1 MDRQLGDIRPATEP
15 DDEAALPRFELD
27 RPLVLLAGAV
37 LREQARE
44 VAVID
49 PEHPRRAAVSHDAA
63 DPALREDTP
72 EERLGVGD
80 AAARRA
86 AWARCGRRRGTA
98 RAAPR
103 SRRLPVRAAAWAASS
118 ASKACAAERR
128 APGPS
133 ANGGPSCAQPGAAGR
148 PRNRSRPRRSVRA
161 PHREAPG
168 HA

>member
-37 LREQARE
+37 LREQAGE

-49 PEHPRRAAVSHDAA
+49 PEHHRRAAVSHDAA

-80 AAARRA
+80 DARVLASSER
-86 AWARCGRRRGTA
+86 
-98 RAAPR
+98 R
-103 SRRLPVRAAAWAASS
+103 SRSLRGMGEMWPSPRYRPSSS
-118 ASKACAAERR
+118 A
-128 APGPS
+128 
-133 ANGGPSCAQPGAAGR
+133 
-148 PRNRSRPRRSVRA
+148 
-161 PHREAPG
+161 
-168 HA
+168 

>member
-44 VAVID
+44 VAVITQSTTVE
-49 PEHPRRAAVSHDAA
+49 PPSATTRPTRHSGKTRRRSASESATMPGTWHPAR
-63 DPALREDTP
+63 
-72 EERLGVGD
+72 D
-80 AAARRA
+80 AAARCA

-103 SRRLPVRAAAWAASS
+103 TRRLPAS
-118 ASKACAAERR
+118 
-128 APGPS
+128 
-133 ANGGPSCAQPGAAGR
+133 
-148 PRNRSRPRRSVRA
+148 
-161 PHREAPG
+161 
-168 HA
+168 